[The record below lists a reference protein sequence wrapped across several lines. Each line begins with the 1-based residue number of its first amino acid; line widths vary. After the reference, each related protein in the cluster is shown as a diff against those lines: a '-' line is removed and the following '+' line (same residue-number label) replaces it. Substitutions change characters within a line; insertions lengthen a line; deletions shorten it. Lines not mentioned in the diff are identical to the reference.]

1 MSRSDKKRLRWG
13 DMFKWTSKYAIPGG
27 VIGSSV
33 WGEIITAG
41 ETLHRDASERDFL
54 GWFIVDI
61 FKIFGRKAQRRWSIK
76 NQWCIC
82 IISTTSTLFQPNNA
96 NITAAGGSSS
106 VCQSALAFKKW
117 YVKWWETHVH
127 HRYHIYFSIIC
138 LIPCSDYMYMCWLSC
153 WEGEEAVNSRV
164 TTKCP
169 ILGVVYDVPCV
180 LQWLTLV
187 VTENLQSAHIPSFFK
202 CVRVT
207 LFFPAE

>member
-1 MSRSDKKRLRWG
+1 
-13 DMFKWTSKYAIPGG
+13 MFKWTSKYAIPGG

-76 NQWCIC
+76 NQWCIY

-117 YVKWWETHVH
+117 RQNNLLIRKMVGDTCASQVSYLLFYNMSHPMFRLHVYVLTFML
-127 HRYHIYFSIIC
+127 RRRG
-138 LIPCSDYMYMCWLSC
+138 SC
-153 WEGEEAVNSRV
+153 
-164 TTKCP
+164 K
-169 ILGVVYDVPCV
+169 
-180 LQWLTLV
+180 
-187 VTENLQSAHIPSFFK
+187 F
-202 CVRVT
+202 
-207 LFFPAE
+207 